1 VLDYQRVRSFGHAWN
16 IQWKKSYTSWQ
27 VVYPII
33 YRAQGGAGFL
43 SVVFHVIQGHWG
55 TPQHPM
61 RLGRCT
67 DTLLQSHDGSLGS
80 QLFFGWKG
88 GFFAFNGGENQ
99 QTRSG
104 WWFQPYPYEKYESQ
118 SGWWNSQYMEKWK
131 MFQTFNKNDLLKIQ
145 QKWWVSFPSWIAS
158 VNLFE
163 ASPVNFQAIKS
174 PPGNLSFTTSIH
186 TLGHGT
192 VKRWVTVTGKKVS
205 MVYFMGIYLDL
216 QPTSYYNW

>member
-1 VLDYQRVRSFGHAWN
+1 M
-16 IQWKKSYTSWQ
+16 WQ
-27 VVYPII
+27 MYI
-33 YRAQGGAGFL
+33 RAATWFL
-43 SVVFHVIQGHWG
+43 HV
-55 TPQHPM
+55 
-61 RLGRCT
+61 GRCT
-67 DTLLQSHDGSLGS
+67 DGYHRIVSSTLDQPRITSFGRLH
-80 QLFFGWKG
+80 QLFHQFQSFPNSKELDCKKQ
-88 GFFAFNGGENQ
+88 FQ

>member
-1 VLDYQRVRSFGHAWN
+1 MVENAWSVGPSPERNCNFRMRRPCHPHESRVEPWHTMALPHEN
-16 IQWKKSYTSWQ
+16 IWL
-27 VVYPII
+27 V
-33 YRAQGGAGFL
+33 GGL
-43 SVVFHVIQGHWG
+43 N
-55 TPQHPM
+55 P
-61 RLGRCT
+61 
-67 DTLLQSHDGSLGS
+67 
-80 QLFFGWKG
+80 
-88 GFFAFNGGENQ
+88 
-99 QTRSG
+99 
-104 WWFQPYPYEKYESQ
+104 